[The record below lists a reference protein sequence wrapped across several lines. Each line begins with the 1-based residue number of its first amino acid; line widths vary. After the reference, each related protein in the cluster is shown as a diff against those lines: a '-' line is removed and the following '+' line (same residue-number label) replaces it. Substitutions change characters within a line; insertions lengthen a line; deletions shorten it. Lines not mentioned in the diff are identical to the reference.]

1 MTPFK
6 FLNNRNTYTT
16 YDGQMSREVI
26 RYLRDYIEGYFY
38 FLDSYERITDIAK
51 YKIYETDNSH
61 GGTMTSAKVTA
72 SPLNDPSIFII
83 FDIDTTDEMI
93 ITNHRIIPYE
103 EV

>member
-6 FLNNRNTYTT
+6 FLNNKNTYTT
-16 YDGQMSREVI
+16 YDGQMSREVM
-26 RYLRDYIEGYFY
+26 RYLYDYIVGYFY
-38 FLDSYERITDIAK
+38 FRDSHERITHIAK
-51 YKIYETDNSH
+51 YKIYETDYSH

-83 FDIDTTDEMI
+83 FDIDTTNE
-93 ITNHRIIPYE
+93 ITIMNHRIIPYE